1 MKKEVKEEIIDEVTV
16 KEESMY
22 KKVNH
27 KSNKNIKRNKYMFS
41 FSEKSVGDFVKVD
54 QVFKADWS
62 YIFYI
67 LHELYE
73 DIADLSMYMSWIF
86 FQLYRR

>member
-1 MKKEVKEEIIDEVTV
+1 MTIWRLLHILGPADA
-16 KEESMY
+16 
-22 KKVNH
+22 
-27 KSNKNIKRNKYMFS
+27 KSKQ
-41 FSEKSVGDFVKVD
+41 SVGAFRRKYDFVKVD

-73 DIADLSMYMSWIF
+73 DIADLSMYMSRIF
-86 FQLYRR
+86 FPTLPAMRAATCI